1 MGLPYEQLSEL
12 SVREQRVI
20 VKRRIMEMRMAENEK
35 IRANSKSPTVA
46 LDTKTNTRM
55 FMQKTQQARHTVMSS
70 REEDIMAN
78 IEATRMLESKF
89 IQRRSRSNLPYSK
102 KPSSTRNQSEMSE
115 AFGSSTA
122 TTTIRNT
129 AVQSIAA

>member
-55 FMQKTQQARHTVMSS
+55 FMQKTQQNRHTVMSS

-89 IQRRSRSNLPYSK
+89 I
-102 KPSSTRNQSEMSE
+102 
-115 AFGSSTA
+115 
-122 TTTIRNT
+122 
-129 AVQSIAA
+129 

>member
-78 IEATRMLESKF
+78 IEASRMLESKF